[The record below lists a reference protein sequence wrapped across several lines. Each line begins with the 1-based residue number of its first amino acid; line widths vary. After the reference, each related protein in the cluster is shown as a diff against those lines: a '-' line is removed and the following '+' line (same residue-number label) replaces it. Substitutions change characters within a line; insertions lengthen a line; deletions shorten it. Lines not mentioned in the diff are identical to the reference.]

1 MIDIQKNIVQPMFIR
16 GIGVYGEYEAN
27 EDDVSHFVPD
37 FRIEYLNINSII
49 SIEDSVR
56 FLIDND
62 FIKEEHG
69 RGVVHIVT
77 NNNEVFDCKY
87 TVTTTTGERVYITQQ
102 QFDTLMNEYAI
113 KLY

>member
-16 GIGVYGEYEAN
+16 GIGDYGGYEG
-27 EDDVSHFVPD
+27 EDEDIHFVPD

-56 FLIDND
+56 FLIDD
-62 FIKEEHG
+62 GFTKEEHG
-69 RGVVHIVT
+69 RGDVHIVT
-77 NNNEVFDCKY
+77 INNEVFDCKY
-87 TVTTTTGERVYITQQ
+87 TVIATTGERVYITQQ